1 MRRFLTAALA
11 LSPALSACDVVKVE
25 RTPRQ
30 FYTQREPARVDPQN
44 DASELRARLRNFA
57 DELAHG
63 NRGRALTALN
73 PSEDVLVIGA
83 LEGDGVARMG
93 VGGLAAALDSAGI
106 STPAVARTPDL
117 RVQVVSRE
125 TAGWFSAPIQF
136 ISLGSAAPAQW
147 LRVSGVYAQQQ
158 GEWKLVEVHFSRP
171 WAAPADSTAADTT
184 RRDSA
189 RGGASPRPARPPS
202 RQRE

>member
-1 MRRFLTAALA
+1 
-11 LSPALSACDVVKVE
+11 VKVE

-44 DASELRARLRNFA
+44 DASELRARIRNFA

-63 NRGRALTALN
+63 NTGRALTALN

-83 LEGDGVARMG
+83 LEGDGVARIG
-93 VGGLAAALDSAGI
+93 VRGLAAALDSAGI
-106 STPAVARTPDL
+106 TTPAVARTPDL

-125 TAGWFSAPIQF
+125 TTGWFSAPIQF
-136 ISLGSAAPAQW
+136 ITLGSAAPAQW
-147 LRVSGVYAQQQ
+147 LRMSGVYARQQ
-158 GEWKLVEVHFSRP
+158 GEWMLVEVHLSRP
-171 WAAPADSTAADTT
+171 WTMPPDSAAADSA

-189 RGGASPRPARPPS
+189 GGDSSRRSRPPS
-202 RQRE
+202 QGRERGRAGA

>member
-1 MRRFLTAALA
+1 MRRLLTATLALA
-11 LSPALSACDVVKVE
+11 LPLSACDLVKVE

-44 DASELRARLRNFA
+44 DASELRARIRNFA

-83 LEGDGVARMG
+83 LEGDGVARIG
-93 VGGLAAALDSAGI
+93 VRGLAAALDSAGI
-106 STPAVARTPDL
+106 SAPAVARAPDL

-125 TAGWFSAPIQF
+125 TTAWFSAPLQF
-136 ISLGSAAPAQW
+136 MTLGSAQPAQW
-147 LRVSGVYAQQQ
+147 LRLSGVYSREQ
-158 GEWKLVEVHFSRP
+158 GDWRLVEVHLSRP
-171 WAAPADSTAADTT
+171 WAAPADSAAADSTKRSSGRGDST
-184 RRDSA
+184 RRSA
-189 RGGASPRPARPPS
+189 RPSSRGGG
-202 RQRE
+202 

>member
-1 MRRFLTAALA
+1 VRRLLTAGLGLA
-11 LSPALSACDVVKVE
+11 LALSACDVVKVE

-44 DASELRARLRNFA
+44 DASELRARIRNFA

-73 PSEDVLVIGA
+73 PSDDVLVIGS
-83 LEGDGVARMG
+83 LEGDGVARIG
-93 VGGLAAALDSAGI
+93 VRGLVAALDSAGI
-106 STPAVARTPDL
+106 TVPSVARTPDL

-136 ISLGSAAPAQW
+136 IQLGSPAPAQW

-171 WAAPADSTAADTT
+171 WTPPADSAAADSA

-189 RGGASPRPARPPS
+189 RGDASRRTGPPS
-202 RQRE
+202 PGEG